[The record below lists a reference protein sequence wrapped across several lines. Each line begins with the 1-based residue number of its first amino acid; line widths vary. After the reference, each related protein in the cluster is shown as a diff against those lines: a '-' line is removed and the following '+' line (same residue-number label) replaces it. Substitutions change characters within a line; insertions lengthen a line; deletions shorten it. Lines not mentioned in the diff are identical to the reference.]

1 MTKKKLLSGR
11 TGTWTHDKK
20 ADKWWNWD
28 LNPISQGFF
37 LTLSPILGIDCMCSV
52 AQLCPTIC
60 DPIDCSPP
68 GSFVHGNFQ
77 ARILEWVAISF
88 SNFRTRKSSNSSHFL
103 SSFNSLSVPKKSV
116 QPDKVKQTDT
126 PTKHIPD
133 EVKTLK
139 AAYIFPNFQVKKYWK
154 SILLWKAWILEVG
167 RLLLLLLSH
176 FSRVQLC
183 ATP

>member
-11 TGTWTHDKK
+11 TGTLTHDKK
-20 ADKWWNWD
+20 ANKWWNWD

-37 LTLSPILGIDCMCSV
+37 LTLSPILGIECMCSV

-88 SNFRTRKSSNSSHFL
+88 SNFRYWETKIREEKERKH
-103 SSFNSLSVPKKSV
+103 
-116 QPDKVKQTDT
+116 
-126 PTKHIPD
+126 
-133 EVKTLK
+133 
-139 AAYIFPNFQVKKYWK
+139 YNFDPIVKK
-154 SILLWKAWILEVG
+154 
-167 RLLLLLLSH
+167 
-176 FSRVQLC
+176 QLF
-183 ATP
+183 TIYV